1 MKTLIIVTH
10 PKLEKSVVNKRWIEE
25 LEKYPEK
32 YIIHDLHQVY
42 PDGKI
47 DVEKEQRLV
56 ESVDKIVFQFPFYWF
71 NCPPLL
77 KKWIDDVLTYGWAYG
92 SESGFKLSG
101 KKIALAISAGI
112 KDEDYQ
118 TTGRYKYTLK
128 QLTSPFEITFLY
140 VKADYQPFYAFYGA
154 EYSPNIDEVTRSAED
169 YIDFLENLEIAS
181 KNQEITLTNN

>member
-32 YIIHDLHQVY
+32 YIIHDLHHIY
-42 PDGKI
+42 PDEEI
-47 DVEKEQRLV
+47 DVDKEQRLL
-56 ESVDKIVFQFPFYWF
+56 ESVNQIVFQFPFYWF

-77 KKWIDDVLTYGWAYG
+77 KKYIDDVLTHGWAYG
-92 SESGFKLSG
+92 SNSGFKLSG

-118 TTGRYKYTLK
+118 TSGRYKYTLE

-140 VKADYQPFYAFYGA
+140 VRADYQPFYAFYGA
-154 EYSPNIDEVTRSAED
+154 EHSPDDEEVTLSAKG
-169 YIDFLENLEIAS
+169 YINFLENLEIES
-181 KNQEITLTNN
+181 NSQLITSTNN